1 MNDEIMSCSKYG
13 TIRWRAINSMSSSHN
28 RILLQQ
34 IKREHESSGI
44 ILVSIITLPRS
55 SSEPPKYAIVGG
67 PNDGDGGPLA
77 VTI

>member
-1 MNDEIMSCSKYG
+1 MNDEIMSSSKCG
-13 TIRWRAINSMSSSHN
+13 TIISTTIDSMSSTDN
-28 RILLQQ
+28 RILLHQ
-34 IKREHESSGI
+34 IKREDKSSGI
-44 ILVSIITLPRS
+44 ILPRITLPRS